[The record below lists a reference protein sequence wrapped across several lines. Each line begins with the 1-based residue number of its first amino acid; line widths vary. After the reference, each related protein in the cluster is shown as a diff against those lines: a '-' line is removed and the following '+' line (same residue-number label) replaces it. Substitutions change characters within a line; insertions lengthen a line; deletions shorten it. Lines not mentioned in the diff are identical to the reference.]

1 MKASMKRIIILF
13 LVCGLICVGSLKAQA
28 ASLSQKEMDEVTRI
42 EWLKALTE
50 TFEMTVEED
59 NYPDNYYSDMD
70 SSSENYYEVMLATE
84 FGLVDV
90 EAGDPLRPDEPATR
104 EFVAHTI
111 NLCMG
116 YQLEDDTYTFSEA
129 TSVTYPQ
136 DIQIAIDKG
145 WLELV
150 DGNFLPEQGI
160 TSAEKTKMIDAAKE
174 AVESTK
180 LDTNHKDAYKLAEGV
195 VAIPS
200 GTEVELT
207 DENEWTI
214 YDCDVKLKAGD
225 IFAIVADGL
234 PMAKKVVSVQTKD
247 GNIIVHV
254 DNVEIE
260 EAFESIDVQGTIAAD
275 LTKTQTLEDDVTLTY
290 VVGGTEE
297 RNYEDGIAL
306 NSLKEVEEQEKEVT
320 AVIASKTI
328 EIPNDEIST
337 FGIEADPG
345 KEGITFNCKITNV
358 SIDYNVSL
366 LDLTAYL
373 KVNSKVTFSCD
384 IEGID
389 KEIPYFENPFV
400 KVPIGV
406 VGFFEPVAEGRIKG
420 SISLALS
427 ANTTVGVQYDHGSIR
442 GIFDFKKAAFTISAK
457 AEVTLGVK
465 AAVGVDV
472 AFLKAELYIKGG
484 AKGTA
489 KITKYTDNPQRCTHF
504 TAHLYSAAGGKVTFK
519 VFGYKSS
526 VTLEQTIMDEKNSPV
541 RISVHYEDG
550 TPVSV
555 CSRDSKIGTGSIGII
570 SGEKYKYYSPFYSQ
584 YVDSGINSG
593 TGADGEPY
601 TIFEYTLDDNDQATI
616 TKYNGN
622 VAVLNIPETIDG
634 YRVVG
639 IGNNVFENN
648 QRLMIVKI
656 PDSVTTIQ
664 RYAFSNCSNLIQVK
678 LSKSLIEMGTAS
690 FSKCNSL
697 AEIEIPKSLDKV
709 SVYGF
714 STEGAFVKC
723 DNLKTV
729 KFEEG
734 TTQIATNLFYGCTG
748 LEEIIIP
755 DTVTVIEANAFHDCS
770 NLKTVDIPTSVTEIE
785 EYAFKGCKELTEII
799 IPDSVTQIKWCAFES
814 CGNLATVKLSKSL
827 TEMWNSA
834 FAKCNSLTEI
844 EIPKSLTKVC
854 TYGFSTE
861 GAFANCDN
869 LKTVRFEEGT
879 TQVVINLFSDCTGL
893 EEIVIPGTVTII
905 GANSFCGCSNLRS
918 VSIPESVVEIGE
930 YAFNKCKKLT
940 EITIPDSVTKIKWC
954 AFQDC
959 SNLERVKLSKSLTE
973 MWNSTFA
980 RCNSLTEIEIPK
992 SLDKV
997 STYGFSTEGAFANC
1011 DNLENV
1017 RFEEGTTQIAANLFH
1032 DCTGLKQIVVPD
1044 TVTVIETNAFQGC
1057 SNLYNITIPQTVT
1070 EIGDNAFEGC
1080 SKLAEIEIP
1089 QKVTTIGNN
1098 AFKNCTELKEIE
1110 IPNSVTG
1117 MGNYVFM
1124 NCTALANVKLPNI
1137 RKNITEGMFKNCT
1150 ALKSITLPDSVTR
1163 IAGSAFYNSG
1173 LETITLSSKLQ
1184 IIEGSAF
1191 RKCTAL
1197 QSIIIQ
1203 DSVTS
1208 IGSYCFAECEALSSI
1223 QLGNGLTKIEQYTFN
1238 QCPAL
1243 QKVTLPYRLTSVAA
1257 NAFTNCTQLTEVV
1270 IPRATTSIA
1279 NNVFSYP
1286 TKMTVYGVAGTYAE
1300 TWASSVGA
1308 KFVNQEKTAEDVQL
1322 NESAVVVN
1330 KGETYAL
1337 VVTVTPKDFTDTI
1350 SWKSSNTS
1358 VATVSE
1364 TGVITAKGIG
1374 TATIRV
1380 AVGNVSASCKVTVV
1394 QPVTNI
1400 YLNKTSVSME
1410 AENTEQLTASVYPS
1424 TANDKTVTWSSTDEL
1439 VAAVDQTGK
1448 VTALKKGST
1457 VITAMANDGS
1467 GISQSCNVTVTSTL
1481 FHCTTVDQLESMHNY
1496 ENNCKDIWEHT
1507 LPGVNRMAVTFDS
1520 QTYMEDEFDYLY
1532 LYDGNG
1538 TEIGKYTGDALAGK
1552 TIIINGDTIK
1562 LKMDSDDS
1570 GNAWGFKVT
1579 KVEEYCE
1586 HTYETTWS
1594 SDETYHWHAAVC
1606 GHEPADKE
1614 EHISG
1619 EWIVDEAPTE
1629 EVGGSKHRECT
1640 VCGRILETQEIDQL
1654 INPSKE
1660 LLRRL
1665 ETAVNESMDV
1675 SSNLTSENYG
1685 QASEDERRQAVYDV
1699 LQQINENCQKQNI
1712 EQLGLVSAED
1722 AVPLVQQ
1729 LANIETR
1736 ISELLS
1742 TSVTVIAKNEQT
1754 EYSLPQVSN
1763 ALLSVPAGEN
1773 ATILVDYEKNI
1784 AIADADMTGALTV
1797 DMKLVSEENEELK
1810 LKVPVVVSMSIP
1822 ENLDPEQPIV
1832 VYHYNDDSTEYDE
1845 VISTQV
1851 DSGNGIITFVTGSF
1865 NTFIV
1870 ANKAKGVN
1878 LSGKILSFGEEN
1890 EPIKIELLNMAGGV
1904 IGETEVYG
1912 NAAAY
1917 NLESIQPGTY
1927 QVRVSKKNHVTRLY
1941 EIIAD
1946 EQNLELDMQ
1955 ILLLGDVTGDGKIN
1969 VKDKR
1974 AIFKQLQGN
1983 GQLSDYLLSVG
1994 DVNGDGVINVK
2005 DKRLFYKHI
2014 AGTVSIWK

>member
-328 EIPNDEIST
+328 EIPNDEISS

-814 CGNLATVKLSKSL
+814 CGNLAT
-827 TEMWNSA
+827 
-834 FAKCNSLTEI
+834 
-844 EIPKSLTKVC
+844 
-854 TYGFSTE
+854 
-861 GAFANCDN
+861 
-869 LKTVRFEEGT
+869 
-879 TQVVINLFSDCTGL
+879 
-893 EEIVIPGTVTII
+893 
-905 GANSFCGCSNLRS
+905 
-918 VSIPESVVEIGE
+918 
-930 YAFNKCKKLT
+930 
-940 EITIPDSVTKIKWC
+940 
-954 AFQDC
+954 
-959 SNLERVKLSKSLTE
+959 VKLSKSLTE

-1890 EPIKIELLNMAGGV
+1890 EPIKIELLNMAGEV